1 MLDPMDRRTRLT
13 PQERRTKL
21 IALGVAAL
29 ADRPLEALTIEH
41 LSAQAGVSRALL
53 FHYFGSRQG
62 MHHAVVLTARD
73 SMLHATEP
81 QPDLDPLDRLRDTL
95 ERIVRFVRD
104 HRGTFYSLVRGAAS
118 GDPEVREVVE
128 QARAAQADRLIA
140 VFLELGMPDSELL
153 RIALRSWVAFAEEM
167 LVESVLGIE
176 MPAEEVVA
184 FLSRSATAVA
194 GSVEPAY

>member
-13 PQERRTKL
+13 PQERRTQL

-153 RIALRSWVAFAEEM
+153 RIALR
-167 LVESVLGIE
+167 
-176 MPAEEVVA
+176 
-184 FLSRSATAVA
+184 
-194 GSVEPAY
+194 